1 MQRRTI
7 TTDKQINKTIEET
20 IVDPKLKSRVASL
33 TPYLA

>member
-7 TTDKQINKTIEET
+7 TTEKPINKTAEET
-20 IVDPKLKSRVASL
+20 SADPKLKTRVASL